1 MKKIVSLI
9 IGLVASLCLMTI
21 PSTHPVLASQSHLT
35 VTILDGKDAQI
46 SNKVV
51 KINSDDDGSVTFNG
65 HTDANAT
72 VTFAKQGGNNKHYK
86 IQADDN
92 GNFAKVLK
100 LSSKTKKC
108 NFAITAKSDG
118 NDKSQKE
125 TFTVV
130 NKAYVKPVAESSS
143 ASSFE
148 SDSSIEKSNDA
159 SSTSPSTTS
168 ISSSGDMKTDQANGM
183 IVGNANSHIYHT
195 PDQQGYHM
203 NPANA
208 VYFNSEAEAQAAGFR
223 KSLR

>member
-1 MKKIVSLI
+1 
-9 IGLVASLCLMTI
+9 MTI
-21 PSTHPVLASQSHLT
+21 PSTHPVLASQSHLA
-35 VTILDGKDAQI
+35 VSILDGKDAQI
-46 SNKVV
+46 SNNAV

-72 VTFAKQGGNNKHYK
+72 VTVAKHGGNNKSYK

-92 GNFAKVLK
+92 GNFTKTIQ
-100 LSSKTKKC
+100 LSTKTKKC
-108 NFAITAKSDG
+108 RFDITAKSDG

-125 TFTVV
+125 TFKVT
-130 NKAYVKPVAESSS
+130 NKAYVKPVVESSS
-143 ASSFE
+143 SSSSSIDESENSSEEANDSATASS
-148 SDSSIEKSNDA
+148 
-159 SSTSPSTTS
+159 STTNTS
-168 ISSSGDMKTDQANGM
+168 TDGDMRTDQAGGM

-208 VYFNSEAEAQAAGFR
+208 AYFNSEAEAQAAGFR

>member
-1 MKKIVSLI
+1 
-9 IGLVASLCLMTI
+9 MTI

-92 GNFAKVLK
+92 G
-100 LSSKTKKC
+100 